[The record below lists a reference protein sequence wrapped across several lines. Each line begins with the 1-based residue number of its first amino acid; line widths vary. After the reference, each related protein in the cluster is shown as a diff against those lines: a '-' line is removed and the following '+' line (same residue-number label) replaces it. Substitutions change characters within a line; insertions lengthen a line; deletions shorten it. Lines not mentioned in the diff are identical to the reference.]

1 VRRVLAGMS
10 AVVRDLPR
18 VESSMQ
24 THHSFALAGIRM
36 TEAATADRK
45 HALPAIYS
53 RISDLSGGRFAFLA
67 AAETR

>member
-1 VRRVLAGMS
+1 
-10 AVVRDLPR
+10 
-18 VESSMQ
+18 MQ